1 MLYCSMDKGIE
12 LIRKVKAD
20 INDLV
25 DIINS
30 DKGSQ
35 VVEQAVRL
43 IKQNEAWLSEWEEQN
58 KVAVRSN
65 NKAWHAPLTIL

>member
-1 MLYCSMDKGIE
+1 MDKGIE
-12 LIRKVKAD
+12 LVRKVKAD

-58 KVAVRSN
+58 KVAMGGN
-65 NKAWHAPLTIL
+65 NNA